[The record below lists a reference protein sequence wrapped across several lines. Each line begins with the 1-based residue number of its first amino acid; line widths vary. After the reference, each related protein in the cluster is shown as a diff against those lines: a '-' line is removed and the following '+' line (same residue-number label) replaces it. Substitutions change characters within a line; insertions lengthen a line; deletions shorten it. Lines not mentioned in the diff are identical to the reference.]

1 MYVIEIK
8 NNMPKSPE
16 QFRSAQDEKE
26 KESLSI
32 EKSDWHHIQ
41 KAEAALWRESPQ
53 RAYPSEKLKKEHPFS
68 VEELQSMGYVW
79 DKLDPEVK
87 ELAKSAFPEVAAFIL
102 ARKLEK
108 SSIDEV
114 RSELKPGEDIEVV
127 TREGNM
133 PLFNFKGM
141 SIKRASELGHK
152 LGARPLSVEEL
163 SEKARGKKVDEE
175 EIWGI

>member
-1 MYVIEIK
+1 
-8 NNMPKSPE
+8 MPKSPE
-16 QFRSAQDEKE
+16 QFRPAQNESAE
-26 KESLSI
+26 ESWSNG
-32 EKSDWHHIQ
+32 KSYWYHIQ
-41 KAEAALWRESPQ
+41 KTEAALWRESPQ

-68 VEELQSMGYVW
+68 VEELQSIGYVW
-79 DKLDPEVK
+79 DKLDPEVR

-114 RSELKPGEDIEVV
+114 RSELNPGENIEVV
-127 TREGNM
+127 SRKGNT

-141 SIKRASELGHK
+141 SVKRASELGRK
-152 LGARPLSVEEL
+152 LGTRPLSAEEL
-163 SEKARGKKVDEE
+163 LEKTGEKKVDEK